1 MSMLVWSSILVCIK
15 VWVCVSLISPRV
27 WDMRI
32 SGDLWPGVHSE
43 CEDSRTGQG
52 LPANQSA
59 PVQPVA
65 SNTLTLTLNCIH
77 ASLWVV
83 QCESG
88 TVQHR
93 CSSRHHTHTP
103 SLTGGSGR
111 TQQLMV
117 VAPSRVPPA
126 LSILW
131 PNDCV
136 TSVYMNIWQTAGS
149 GRSWTQLCCSS
160 RSLLALVAAVSCGG
174 CVCLLLVAAVLEQS
188 WVKKV
193 SRVGPQWSWVRGG
206 VWTHH
211 SATLCSVELRDLDS
225 WLVVLGLWQLWT
237 LFQMSWTWPAGARGG
252 CSCS

>member
-93 CSSRHHTHTP
+93 CSSRHHAHTHT
-103 SLTGGSGR
+103 LLNWRVRADAAADGGR
-111 TQQLMV
+111 TIACTTRAEYFVTKWLCYKCLYEYLTNCRQRPQL
-117 VAPSRVPPA
+117 
-126 LSILW
+126 
-131 PNDCV
+131 D
-136 TSVYMNIWQTAGS
+136 TT
-149 GRSWTQLCCSS
+149 
-160 RSLLALVAAVSCGG
+160 
-174 CVCLLLVAAVLEQS
+174 VL
-188 WVKKV
+188 
-193 SRVGPQWSWVRGG
+193 
-206 VWTHH
+206 
-211 SATLCSVELRDLDS
+211 
-225 WLVVLGLWQLWT
+225 
-237 LFQMSWTWPAGARGG
+237 
-252 CSCS
+252 

>member
-1 MSMLVWSSILVCIK
+1 MSVCESDIPACLRHAHIWRSVARCPQWVRGLQDWAGATCQPASGQQHTHTHSQLYPCEFVSSP
-15 VWVCVSLISPRV
+15 VWV
-27 WDMRI
+27 WD
-32 SGDLWPGVHSE
+32 
-43 CEDSRTGQG
+43 C
-52 LPANQSA
+52 AA
-59 PVQPVA
+59 PLQQQTP
-65 SNTLTLTLNCIH
+65 
-77 ASLWVV
+77 
-83 QCESG
+83 
-88 TVQHR
+88 
-93 CSSRHHTHTP
+93 HTP

-237 LFQMSWTWPAGARGG
+237 LFQMSWTWPAGARRG

>member
-93 CSSRHHTHTP
+93 CSSRHHTHTHP
-103 SLTGGSGR
+103 PQLAGPGGRSSWWWSHHRVYHPCWVFCDQMTVLQVFIWISDKLPAAAAAGHNC
-111 TQQLMV
+111 V
-117 VAPSRVPPA
+117 VA
-126 LSILW
+126 
-131 PNDCV
+131 
-136 TSVYMNIWQTAGS
+136 
-149 GRSWTQLCCSS
+149 
-160 RSLLALVAAVSCGG
+160 AAVC
-174 CVCLLLVAAVLEQS
+174 
-188 WVKKV
+188 
-193 SRVGPQWSWVRGG
+193 
-206 VWTHH
+206 
-211 SATLCSVELRDLDS
+211 
-225 WLVVLGLWQLWT
+225 
-237 LFQMSWTWPAGARGG
+237 
-252 CSCS
+252 